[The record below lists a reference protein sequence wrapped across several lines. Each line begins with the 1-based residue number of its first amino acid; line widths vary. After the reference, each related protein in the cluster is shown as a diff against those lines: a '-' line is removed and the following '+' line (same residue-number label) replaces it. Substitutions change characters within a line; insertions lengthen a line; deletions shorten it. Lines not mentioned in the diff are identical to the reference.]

1 VIAWIGLG
9 GNLGNAAERIEAA
22 LSAID
27 AQPGCRLRRRSRLY
41 RSAPWGDPDQPSFV
55 NAVAE
60 IETQLSAAAL
70 LDRLQ
75 QLELRLGRVR
85 AERRWGPRH
94 IDLDLLSHDK
104 ARSKAPGLELPH
116 PRMHERAFVLV
127 PLLELEPAFDIPGIG
142 PAAECLSRIAPRET
156 ASVVPLEETKEKA
169 LP

>member
-9 GNLGNAAERIEAA
+9 GNLGNAAGRIETA
-22 LSAID
+22 LAAID
-27 AQPGCRLRRRSRLY
+27 AAPGCRLLRRSRLY

-70 LDRLQ
+70 LGRLQ
-75 QLELRLGRVR
+75 EIELRLGRVR

-104 ARSKAPGLELPH
+104 IQSKAPGLELPH

-142 PAAECLSRIAPRET
+142 PAAECLAGIAPDET
-156 ASVVPLEETKEKA
+156 ASVVPFEETKETV